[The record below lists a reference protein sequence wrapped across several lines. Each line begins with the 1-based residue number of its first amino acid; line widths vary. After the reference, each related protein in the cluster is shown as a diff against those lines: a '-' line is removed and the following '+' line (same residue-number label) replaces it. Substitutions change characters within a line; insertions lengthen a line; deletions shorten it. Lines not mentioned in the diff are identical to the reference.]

1 MRNFSNL
8 YIFTYAS
15 VLVIIV
21 AAILSFTAIKL
32 KPIQNKN
39 IEIKKKQ
46 DILSSIDIKSDVENA
61 EELYDKFITKSFT
74 VNSKGE
80 EKQGDAF
87 NTNLKAELD
96 KTPEKRKLPVFEC
109 NIDDGIKYIIPV
121 LGKGLWG
128 PIWGYIALN
137 DDFSTIYGATFAH
150 KAETPGLGAEIDQ
163 KWFQEKFKGKKIFD
177 EQKNFKSIAVV
188 KGGASPDDIH
198 GVDAISGGTITSKA
212 LEETINKCLEN
223 YVNYLKIKAIK
234 K

>member
-96 KTPEKRKLPVFEC
+96 KAPEKRNLPVFEC

-137 DDFSTIYGATFAH
+137 DDFNTIYGATFAH

-177 EQKNFKSIAVV
+177 EQKNFKSIAIV

-223 YVNYLKIKAIK
+223 YINYLKIKANK